1 MPICPPE
8 ARKMMTE
15 MLFAKLNMMAKT
27 RMMPSMNVTKLT
39 DNHGSK
45 R

>member
-8 ARKMMTE
+8 ARKMTTDV
-15 MLFAKLNMMAKT
+15 LLAKLNMRAKT